1 MTTELTVKDAPTGAA
16 EQQQGQTTGATD
28 VVVVTATPAPTFTT
42 EQQAHIDRLVS
53 DRLKR
58 EREKQQAAVD
68 KAKADVEAA
77 HAAERGEYKSL
88 YEAVKPKADA
98 ADALQERLDAIT
110 AQAQAANEGRIAAI
124 PDGMKSLVPEYD
136 DPLKLAAW
144 LDANAAVFSRPTPPP
159 LDGRAGGNGTPAMVT
174 DEEANEYAARWGF
187 DPRHIDRAMLAKVI
201 KR

>member
-1 MTTELTVKDAPTGAA
+1 MSDTTTAPAATPEAQAADGQQMEPEQTNSEHAQALSPEQLRAELEAARKEAASYRTKLRQTEKQATDAEAKRLA
-16 EQQQGQTTGATD
+16 EQ
-28 VVVVTATPAPTFTT
+28 
-42 EQQAHIDRLVS
+42 
-53 DRLKR
+53 
-58 EREKQQAAVD
+58 
-68 KAKADVEAA
+68 
-77 HAAERGEYKSL
+77 GEYRTL
-88 YEAVKPKADA
+88 YESVKAKADA

-110 AQAQAANEGRIAAI
+110 AQAQAANERRINAI
-124 PDGMKSLVPEYD
+124 PEHMRSLVPEYD
-136 DPLKLAAW
+136 DALKLAAW

>member
-1 MTTELTVKDAPTGAA
+1 MSDT
-16 EQQQGQTTGATD
+16 
-28 VVVVTATPAPTFTT
+28 TPAPAATPEAQAADGQQMEP
-42 EQQAHIDRLVS
+42 EQTNSEHAQALSPEQLRAELEAARKEAAS
-53 DRLKR
+53 YRTKLR
-58 EREKQQAAVD
+58 QTEKQATDAE
-68 KAKADVEAA
+68 AKRL
-77 HAAERGEYKSL
+77 AEQGEYRTL
-88 YEAVKPKADA
+88 YESVKAKADA

-110 AQAQAANEGRIAAI
+110 AQAQAANERRIAAI

>member
-1 MTTELTVKDAPTGAA
+1 MSDTTTAPAATPEAQAADGQQMELEQPNSEHAQALSPEQLRAELDAARKEAASYRTKLRQTEKQATDAEAKRLA
-16 EQQQGQTTGATD
+16 EQ
-28 VVVVTATPAPTFTT
+28 
-42 EQQAHIDRLVS
+42 
-53 DRLKR
+53 
-58 EREKQQAAVD
+58 
-68 KAKADVEAA
+68 
-77 HAAERGEYKSL
+77 GEYRTL
-88 YEAVKPKADA
+88 YESVKAKADA

-110 AQAQAANEGRIAAI
+110 AQAQAANERRIAAI
-124 PDGMKSLVPEYD
+124 PEHMRSLVPEYD
-136 DPLKLAAW
+136 DALKLAAW